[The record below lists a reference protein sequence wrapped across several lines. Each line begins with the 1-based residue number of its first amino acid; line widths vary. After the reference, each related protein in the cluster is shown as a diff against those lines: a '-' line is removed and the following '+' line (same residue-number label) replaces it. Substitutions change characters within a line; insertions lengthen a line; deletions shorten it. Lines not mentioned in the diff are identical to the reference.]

1 MYLSDR
7 DLKYAIE
14 TGQLIVDPTPEEY
27 GATSIDLHLDK
38 IEEAKVWNVERFK
51 DRQSET
57 GNDPWLRVGKYRYSD
72 FSKESCQDIP
82 EDSEQLVYRNG
93 NQVILKPHGFFLW
106 QTQEEVGTPEEDPRF
121 ICFINGR
128 SSTARSGLLVHMT
141 APTIHAGW
149 YGQIT
154 LEIANLGPFYLCLVE
169 GDPISQITVS
179 TISSPPLL
187 QRKRG
192 GIAIGQRKVSGNA
205 S

>member
-154 LEIANLGPFYLCLVE
+154 LEIANLGPFDLCLVE

>member
-1 MYLSDR
+1 MHE
-7 DLKYAIE
+7 KYD
-14 TGQLIVDPTPEEY
+14 T
-27 GATSIDLHLDK
+27 TSIDLHLDK

-141 APTIHAGW
+141 DPTIHAGW